1 VKHAAKVHR
10 YEGLGSFRYALEVR
24 DDAGHDVWS
33 LPAECDS
40 LVARAAQ
47 VWQAEIERLRQGL
60 WDCAVIAGEDP
71 DGNETPAHLIF
82 PDIVEFAQQA
92 VQRLR
97 RDYDDGLDDFI
108 AAEEAR
114 RG

>member
-10 YEGLGSFRYALEVR
+10 YEGLGSFRYALEVW

-47 VWQAEIERLRQGL
+47 VWQAEIERLRTLVG
-60 WDCAVIAGEDP
+60 DMADVIEWCGQVLDDDP
-71 DGNETPAHLIF
+71 DAL
-82 PDIVEFAQQA
+82 V
-92 VQRLR
+92 
-97 RDYDDGLDDFI
+97 DDTELN
-108 AAEEAR
+108 AAICALVKEAR